1 MLHSRVSHGSH
12 TYYRQVS
19 MNLFI
24 LEVLGVHIL
33 RVLAFAAEGIRH
45 LIHLSAAAFN
55 LQPAIKENLC
65 FSVDLL

>member
-1 MLHSRVSHGSH
+1 
-12 TYYRQVS
+12 

-55 LQPAIKENLC
+55 LQSAIKENLC